1 MNRRFGRFGRFH
13 RWVVAVVF
21 GLTLSSAEA
30 WTQQGRA
37 SAAGGEIFPPSSHP
51 DGYKLGLLATACW
64 MGGVWSDAEGV
75 PPDRWAA
82 RDEQRCRDLVSSVYG
97 RFDQARY
104 EQLRE
109 NEERAIGD
117 LLAKIR
123 ATEPA
128 ASRERTVALF
138 RDVAAAAHEGM
149 LARRAADRVKID
161 YDADAVEAKL
171 TSDQRTA
178 AKVLSEHSALERLLV
193 VPEPSTVDRR
203 VLGLLLAMDRMEMA
217 RGLPKQLKFYA
228 VGHVLTNVFAVAP
241 PPSDALKPTVSP
253 RPGTWLAYLS
263 GVAARAGYPPVE
275 NAALTHKMIETL
287 AWTGVGR
294 GFADRL
300 RQQAS
305 ALPVAAVPELTRVA
319 TSVAKRLETERATAE
334 AMSNVRPTKAGG
346 I

>member
-1 MNRRFGRFGRFH
+1 MNRRFN

-21 GLTLSSAEA
+21 GLSLSSAEA
-30 WTQQGRA
+30 WTQRARA
-37 SAAGGEIFPPSSHP
+37 SATGGEIFPPGSRP

-104 EQLRE
+104 KQIRE
-109 NEERAIGD
+109 NEERAVGD
-117 LLAKIR
+117 LLAKIG
-123 ATEPA
+123 ATEPV

-171 TSDQRTA
+171 TGDQATA
-178 AKVLSEHSALERLLV
+178 AKLLSEHRALERLFV
-193 VPEPSTVDRR
+193 APESSAADRR

-228 VGHVLTNVFAVAP
+228 VGHVLTDVFGVSP
-241 PPSDALKPTVSP
+241 PPSDALNPTVSP
-253 RPGTWLAYLS
+253 RPGTWLAYLAS
-263 GVAARAGYPPVE
+263 VAAQAGYPALE
-275 NAALTHKMIETL
+275 NPAITHKVRETL
-287 AWTGVGR
+287 AWTGVGH

-305 ALPVAAVPELTRVA
+305 ALPVAAVPELSRVA
-319 TSVAKRLETERATAE
+319 TSVAKRLESERATAE
-334 AMSNVRPTKAGG
+334 AMSKVQATKENGK
-346 I
+346 